1 MNYSIIG
8 GADGPNSVFV
18 AGQIGWSW
26 INIFGFI
33 LVVLMLLPNIL
44 YAFRFR
50 GQENKVTNKWIILV
64 EQIGRYASMFLM
76 VFNIGIAEFGFQSV
90 VAFLVYGIGN
100 LLLLVTYWIIWI
112 LYFKEQKLW
121 KSMALAILPTCMFL
135 LSGITLRHVLLV
147 VSAVVFGIGHIY
159 ITYQN
164 AKE

>member
-8 GADGPNSVFV
+8 GADGPTSVFV

-26 INIFGFI
+26 INIWGFI

-76 VFNIGIAEFGFQSV
+76 VFNMGIAEFGFQSV

-135 LSGITLRHVLLV
+135 LSGITLRHVFLV